1 MISIHTIFS
10 LLTKI
15 PYIIYYCYLPEGD
28 DDDEVT
34 VIIVVSLECGGDNNN
49 KTG

>member
-1 MISIHTIFS
+1 MIYIHTIIS

-15 PYIIYYCYLPEGD
+15 LYIIYYCYLPEGD

-34 VIIVVSLECGGDNNN
+34 VFELVILELAGEAE
-49 KTG
+49 